1 MLFVFVG
8 LMAIYGLLC
17 FVFAFVEPPSLLR
30 SSFRV
35 PSIFVFLPDRLI
47 MPAGRVFVGICSL
60 FVAGY
65 LAIKVLPVAH

>member
-1 MLFVFVG
+1 MLWVFVAFVA
-8 LMAIYGLLC
+8 LYGLLS
-17 FVFAFVEPPSLLR
+17 FIFAFVEPPGPLR

-35 PSIFVFLPDRLI
+35 PAIFVFLPDRLV